1 MNLYDFVQN
10 IDDYREDIAKNRV
23 VSIMF
28 EIMNRIENMEP
39 DVVVSLV
46 KDGLFDVF
54 VDMEADDVWGTE
66 GLKI

>member
-10 IDDYREDIAKNRV
+10 IDDYREDIAKNKV
-23 VSIMF
+23 VRAMF
-28 EIMNRIENMEP
+28 VIMNCLENMEP

-46 KDGLFDVF
+46 KDGLFDIF